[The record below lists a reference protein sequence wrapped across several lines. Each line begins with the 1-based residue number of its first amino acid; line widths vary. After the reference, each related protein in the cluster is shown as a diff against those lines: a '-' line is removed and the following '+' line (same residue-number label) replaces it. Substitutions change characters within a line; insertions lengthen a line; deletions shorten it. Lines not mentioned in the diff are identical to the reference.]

1 MNWGKGIA
9 ITLGMFMVFII
20 ILTAIKISKVND
32 LEHENYHDR
41 EIAYES
47 EIQAQRNAKS
57 LGLIEISDEDE
68 EFLILRLPEGVEIK
82 RVEIILLR
90 LSDKSLDR
98 EYVFE
103 NTQTILIP
111 KKELV
116 NGLYKLD
123 VLYQIDNESCLIRRD
138 VMI

>member
-32 LEHENYHDR
+32 LEHENYYDR

-57 LGLIEISDEDE
+57 LGLIEISDEGE

>member
-32 LEHENYHDR
+32 LEHENYYDR

-98 EYVFE
+98 EYIFE

>member
-32 LEHENYHDR
+32 LEHENYYDR

-57 LGLIEISDEDE
+57 LGLIEISDENE

>member
-32 LEHENYHDR
+32 LEHENYYDR

-47 EIQAQRNAKS
+47 EIQAQRNAKR

>member
-32 LEHENYHDR
+32 LEHENYYDR